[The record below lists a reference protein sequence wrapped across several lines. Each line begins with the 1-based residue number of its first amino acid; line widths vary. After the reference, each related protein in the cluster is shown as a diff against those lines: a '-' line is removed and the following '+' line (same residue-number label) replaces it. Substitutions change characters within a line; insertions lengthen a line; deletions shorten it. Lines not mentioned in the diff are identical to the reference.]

1 MSQDILF
8 ANSLLSIGRFKV
20 ASGDPAFRR
29 PALPAG
35 ETFVFSRTSAWIWP
49 DGRRRFVADPNVVT
63 FHNRN
68 EAYRRDELSVEGHH
82 GEWFTIERGTLVAAL
97 GAYEPGVVDD
107 PERPFRFS
115 HGPSDPCSY
124 LLQRMVVRHAT
135 ESKPV
140 DALYLEERVLQI
152 LARVVDNAFRVRG
165 IHPSKPR
172 RDKDVR
178 HSEIIE
184 EAKSVLAEGFREPL
198 SLAQIAARTGTSVF
212 HLCRLFRRGTG
223 DSLQVYRNQ
232 LRLRTALEQ
241 IADPSVDLTD
251 LALDL
256 GYSTHSHFTAAFRQA
271 FGITPSSLRRTASPG
286 RLRELAHSLILSE
299 RRRPVSREE
308 ELLAVRFAPAT
319 SLYGA

>member
-1 MSQDILF
+1 MSPQTILF
-8 ANSLLSIGRFKV
+8 ANSLLTIGRFEIPTEHP
-20 ASGDPAFRR
+20 DFRNPVR
-29 PALPAG
+29 Q
-35 ETFVFSRTSAWIWP
+35 EDEVFIFSRTSAWIWP
-49 DGRRRFVADPNVVT
+49 EGRRRFVADPNVVT
-63 FHNRN
+63 FLNR
-68 EAYRRDELSVEGHH
+68 EQVYRRDRLSDEGHQ
-82 GEWFTIERGTLVAAL
+82 GDWFAIEPATLVAAL
-97 GAYEPGVVDD
+97 GAYEPSIVDN

-124 LLQRMVVRHAT
+124 LLQRMVVRHLT
-135 ESKPV
+135 EAKPV
-140 DALYLEERVLQI
+140 DALYVEELVLQI

-172 RDKDVR
+172 RERDLR

-184 EAKSVLAEGFREPL
+184 EAKSVLSEGFREPL

-241 IADPSVDLTD
+241 IADPRVDLTD

-271 FGITPSSLRRTASPG
+271 FGTTPSSLRRTATSE
-286 RLRELAHSLILSE
+286 RLRELARSLIIEE
-299 RRRPVSREE
+299 RRRPASREE
-308 ELLAVRFAPAT
+308 ELLAVRLGPPV
-319 SLYGA
+319 LLGV